1 MCHPAALAVIGGVQ
15 AGMQAIGQ
23 RQQAQMQYQA
33 AKQQAE
39 MQRRLNQQAI
49 ETAQMRAGRQVT
61 GEVLRGKQQEEA
73 IDTELRNIA
82 LKTQASMARER
93 VAAGEAG
100 GIVGQSQTAV
110 INEYMAQE
118 ADMRRAYLRQQEMD
132 RMATAFRV
140 EDIGLGL
147 SQFQY
152 EKDPRRIL
160 DPTKPRGFGLQDV
173 IGIGTGALSGYM
185 TGREMFPGSGSS
197 SLSQPTGTVR
207 SARGDLMLKG
217 SRGNYLLFG
226 SPSGS

>member
-15 AGMQAIGQ
+15 AGMQALGQ
-23 RQQAQMQYQA
+23 QQQARMQYQA

-185 TGREMFPGSGSS
+185 TGREMFPGSSSGIKAPTGTTREVGRQGLRVGSS
-197 SLSQPTGTVR
+197 SN
-207 SARGDLMLKG
+207 
-217 SRGNYLLFG
+217 NYRIFI
-226 SPSGS
+226 